1 MKQEDELGNYLKN
14 CVRIGINEAVTKLEK
29 TLNAERKKSK
39 AKDAALKAKD
49 ADLKA
54 KDARLV
60 INSYEA
66 DLPVETIAIITG
78 LTIEEVMEII
88 ETNIDA

>member
-39 AKDAALKAKD
+39 AKDADLKAKD

-54 KDARLV
+54 KDADLKV
-60 INSYEA
+60 VEA
-66 DLPVETIAIITG
+66 QNTKLEANLKAALAHIAE
-78 LTIEEVMEII
+78 LEK
-88 ETNIDA
+88 NRKK